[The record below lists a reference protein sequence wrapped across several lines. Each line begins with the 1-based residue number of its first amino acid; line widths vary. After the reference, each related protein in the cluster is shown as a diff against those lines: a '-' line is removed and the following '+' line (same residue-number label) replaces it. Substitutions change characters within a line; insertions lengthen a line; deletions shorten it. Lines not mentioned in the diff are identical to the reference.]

1 MQNQKKIENRIFLTI
16 LMVLLIL
23 NTGIAQPSS
32 NPLIEKDEKLLE
44 KINKG
49 SQDKGIVSYDVMQN
63 IMQNDAAKQIKFEVS
78 VAAEQKVIVE
88 IFNEEGELIEV
99 IYNDF
104 MLPNE
109 KTKFWL
115 SGKKW
120 NNDIT
125 YYLRVTS
132 DDAIE
137 NHEIVFDDY

>member
-1 MQNQKKIENRIFLTI
+1 
-16 LMVLLIL
+16 
-23 NTGIAQPSS
+23 
-32 NPLIEKDEKLLE
+32 
-44 KINKG
+44 
-49 SQDKGIVSYDVMQN
+49 MQN
-63 IMQNDAAKQIKFEVS
+63 IMQNDFAKQVKFEVS
-78 VAAEQKVIVE
+78 VASEQQVIVE
-88 IFNEEGELIEV
+88 IFNENGELIEV

-120 NNDIT
+120 DNEIT

-137 NHEIVFDDY
+137 NHEIVFEADKY